1 MGISRYWKKKLYEE
15 YGVIVKKIRH
25 PYNPLTSWGFCK
37 ENYIVYY
44 FIGSAAGSV
53 IENYD
58 VIFHSPE
65 QIVKFLENEK
75 SNETAG

>member
-1 MGISRYWKKKLYEE
+1 MTRYWKKKLWEE

-25 PYNPLTSWGFCK
+25 FYNPFTSWGFAS

-44 FIGSAAGSV
+44 WSGSL

-58 VIFHSPE
+58 RIFHDAQE
-65 QIVKFLENEK
+65 IIKFLEEQEK
-75 SNETAG
+75 RNQDNGRN